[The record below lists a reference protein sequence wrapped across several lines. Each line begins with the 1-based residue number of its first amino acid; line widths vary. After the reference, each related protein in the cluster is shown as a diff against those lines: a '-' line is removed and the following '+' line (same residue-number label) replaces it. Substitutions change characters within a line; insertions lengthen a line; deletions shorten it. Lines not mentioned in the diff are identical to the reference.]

1 MRKSPAGRSVK
12 LNFTLIELLVVIAI
26 IAILAAILMPA
37 LSSARER
44 GRMAACTNNLKQIG
58 LLFQNY
64 ADNNNDMPVPGWNP
78 WNSYWP
84 LHLMMTGY
92 FGPKPAKSSKREKS
106 MICKTTGNYLV
117 CPSDPR
123 PVYSPDENQKP
134 YWYISYGTN
143 GSVALG
149 QNGIWI
155 GAKDKNGDPN
165 FNKKNSGHNHGYHT
179 FAEIAYS
186 PKGASATPLVVE
198 SGMLDGGA
206 TAKKATYVVNHGSD
220 SRLAEGWFLENKS
233 HAYINITRHNMRA
246 GTLFCDGHVSMVMGP
261 MYSHSSSKY
270 VLWLNPWVSHSV
282 YR

>member
-1 MRKSPAGRSVK
+1 M
-12 LNFTLIELLVVIAI
+12 FTLIELLVVIAI

-44 GRMAACTNNLKQIG
+44 GRMSACTNNLKQIG

-78 WNSYWP
+78 WNQYWP

-92 FGPKPAKSSKREKS
+92 FGPKPAKAYKRESS
-106 MICKTTGNYLV
+106 MICKTTGNYLM

-123 PVYSPDENQKP
+123 PVYSWDSGQKP

-143 GSVALG
+143 AVVCLG
-149 QNGIWI
+149 QHSVWFGK
-155 GAKDKNGDPN
+155 KDKDGSDTV
-165 FNKKNSGHNHGYHT
+165 NKKNSNQSHGYHT
-179 FAEIAYS
+179 MAEITYS
-186 PKGASATPLVVE
+186 KKGASATPLVVE
-198 SGMLDGGA
+198 SSIMSDGN
-206 TAKKATYVVNHGSD
+206 KKATYVTNHGSD
-220 SRLAEGWFLENKS
+220 SKVYEGWLLENAP

-246 GTLFCDGHVSMVMGP
+246 GTLFCDGHVSMVLGP
-261 MYSHSSSKY
+261 MYSQSSTKH
-270 VLWLNPWVSHSV
+270 VHWLNPWVSNSV